1 MSSKSKSK
9 KATYLL
15 PARLLD
21 DVKAIVRDGS
31 FRSVNAFVEQALA
44 ELVQRVRQDQRRQ
57 AFAEASSDPLF
68 LADLKAVGGAFEATD
83 EESLTAVR

>member
-1 MSSKSKSK
+1 MSTKAKGK
-9 KATYLL
+9 KATFLL
-15 PARLLD
+15 PPRLLD
-21 DVKAIVRDGS
+21 EVKAIVRDSS

-57 AFAEASSDPLF
+57 AFAEASSDPLL
-68 LADLKAVGGAFEATD
+68 LADLRAVGGAFEATD

>member
-1 MSSKSKSK
+1 MSTKSKRK
-9 KATYLL
+9 KATFLL
-15 PARLLD
+15 TPRLLD
-21 DVKAIVRDGS
+21 EVKAIVRDGS